1 MNEDISEYKD
11 YALQVA
17 QEEGVD
23 PSSFYGLI
31 TTECSWT
38 NALSYDGAH
47 YGPGQL
53 SDELADEYG
62 IDKWNPTDNIR
73 VSAKYLKRL
82 LDQYGGDYDA
92 AIQAYSV
99 GPNAYDSGDRNYDYL
114 NKVRMYSLE
123 SPSRSGSS
131 DASLSYPSD
140 ELDLSHPMAI
150 SGGVEDDDLS
160 HSDKAL
166 VQHANSLNAWAYNTF
181 GKEMIVSGGWRS
193 PENNASVG
201 GSSTSQ
207 HLEGKALDINMEAF
221 TPEEREQIEEKARQ
235 MGFYQV
241 QYHDA
246 GTGLHLHLGEPPD
259 GFTYIPQAGDNLPD
273 IVDGGIFGIGAQ
285 SSLMPMTKEQL
296 LGAYNI
302 DTSDFWK
309 SYETPSAV
317 QALWHGFTGGGNW
330 VYNFLYALNA
340 DLFHSDNSIEHWEP
354 SKDEID
360 NATNILYGSKEEA
373 ARMAKMSRDETQFAY
388 NIEQRRQWLEEQQKY
403 SDYYEGIGLHT
414 VGALGAAV
422 LDPLNFVGGLGIA
435 SKAAKA
441 GAALKIAKNTGEAVK
456 SAEQIDKVAT
466 IAAKVAEMKVATN
479 AINRTRNFIGNMV
492 TPHTGAVGVL
502 QSTAKHVAS
511 GAVQN
516 MAQDY
521 LVSKATYKDT
531 HLADAALMGGVASG
545 ALHLIGRTVGKGF
558 NAFTPYGRATQDMR
572 SAAERVENGTLR
584 EAVGLK
590 NQYKVQ
596 QAQII
601 SAIADKEDTAFFTRF
616 GKGVQ
621 DVVSNNRV
629 IALSREDAEKVASD
643 SGFALDKEAKA
654 WHDPATGATFVIKDA
669 VQDMDDTA
677 MTNLLRH
684 EIGVHQ
690 NLKETMG
697 DEAYGRLM
705 KQITNGRQ
713 DPNSVWAQAAKHVD
727 STDPEEILGYAIE
740 NGMLNAK
747 DGRFLLKGVRKFLG
761 DTDLSD
767 KEILDFVSQAMTN
780 SKLKDRGVAFHENPD
795 GSVVLNGVKFSKD
808 NLANPNRLL
817 DVLEM
822 AKAGMS
828 GKRNV
833 KEAIL
838 DAMDGKGPLGN
849 LTMTNFG
856 DVYHNPIKWIQK
868 FASALW
874 EDEQGRGLER
884 KGIYTIPS
892 VERMASFFN
901 DQLTP
906 YIYKIGDLRNEW
918 LRTTYGRLSVYNPL
932 HADSRRIPFNDAVF
946 ARFNKDYR
954 GIEPTHI
961 SDDLLNNKYV
971 IEAAKE
977 IKAYRDKM
985 VELGKKSSDMFGLK
999 EIGDNMIDKDWTPI
1013 DNELFRVVDEDKMER
1028 LWTRL
1033 SNTGTEGLRKFF
1045 YDYAVRFTDRDLLAK
1060 QLQRE
1065 EKMRRTREIPLAQ
1078 EAVEKAKQ
1086 ALLDGHERYSGYL
1099 KNDNGVIDNYITKLR
1114 KWAEEEEQLRSALG
1128 GLTKDTGESSDKQAE
1143 KIRQRLEK
1151 IANMKKSNTEKLYKE
1166 IEKAKANV
1174 ERGEEVQGN
1183 RLFDL
1188 QQKLKAFKEVQE
1200 EPAELSKTELENIVK
1215 DRATDWAERLMRDN
1229 TSARFDD
1236 VRDGR
1241 VGELSYFKKRLPM
1254 NTSGEM
1260 QMPDGSV
1267 FSFDKD
1273 LRNTDIDYIMGR
1285 NARRF
1290 AGESAMKNFL
1300 DNNAMSLDD
1309 WKHNVMKEIEVSTG
1323 RTINKAQAKAITENF
1338 EDMVK
1343 NLRGMYSSKDNYTT
1357 KDAIMKIFKNLAYSK
1372 NGSMMGINQL
1382 GDLSSGI
1389 ATSGLGM
1396 VSSITGTT
1404 MRKMLSS
1411 KFGKDNL
1418 DEIMNLSMLME
1429 GQQVAGKVFST
1440 GFRDRVTKE
1449 ALSSM
1454 LSNKGQ
1460 WLSKAAD
1467 FSGNLTK
1474 LTSKVS
1480 QLGQLTD
1487 NQVRYAQAQAIADA
1501 AQWAWGRKFSVWRNP
1516 FSKSKLK
1523 ELGVSDEK
1531 IKHLKASIQIYLGW
1545 NGKKDTNFVGDKIEL
1560 WQKESPET
1568 FWLFRDLIHNQVSRA
1583 VLLDSRGNANKL
1595 MQNNMLASSLLM
1607 FKGFSFRASNAR
1619 FARALRTKDLDDA
1632 LAFVYSLGIESS
1644 IYAARQIAKI
1654 GALYALGQTEQAQY
1668 IRDNYLNSKALARAA
1683 IVRPAFMSPLS
1694 IGNDMYEAATGEPT
1708 IRTTVSNTNRTQAPQ
1723 SAGDVAG
1730 NIISQSPVVS
1740 TVDEMTFR
1748 PVKSALSLLEGTGT
1762 KSDVTKL
1769 LHGVVPIPNIIGL
1782 TQAVD
1787 TLAKTALGS
1796 NLPEQKKKGRT
1807 QKKQVQQKQEP
1818 SILDKLFGK

>member
-11 YALQVA
+11 YAIQVA

-23 PSSFYGLI
+23 PRLFYGLL
-31 TTECSWT
+31 TTECSWI
-38 NALSYDGAH
+38 NQVSYDGAH
-47 YGPGQL
+47 FGAGQL
-53 SDELADEYG
+53 SQELADEYG
-62 IDKWNPTDNIR
+62 IDPWNPTDNIR
-73 VSAKYLKRL
+73 VSAKYLKKN
-82 LDQYGGDYDA
+82 LDYYNGDYDA
-92 AIQAYSV
+92 AIQAYNT
-99 GPNAYDSGDRNYDYL
+99 GMGAYDSGDRNYDYL
-114 NKVRMYSLE
+114 NKVKMYSLE
-123 SPSRSGSS
+123 APTGSGQS

-140 ELDLSHPMAI
+140 ELDLSHPMQIQEGIYDKGLA
-150 SGGVEDDDLS
+150 
-160 HSDKAL
+160 HTDKAL
-166 VQHANSLNAWAYNTF
+166 VQQANSLNAWCFNTF
-181 GKEMIVSGGWRS
+181 GKEMVVSGGWRD
-193 PENNASVG
+193 EAYNASVNG
-201 GSSTSQ
+201 AANSR
-207 HLEGKALDINMEAF
+207 HLSGRALDIDVSTF
-221 TPEEREQIEEKARQ
+221 SPEEREQIEAKAQ
-235 MGFYQV
+235 SMGFGV
-241 QYHDA
+241 LYHDA
-246 GTGLHLHLGEPPD
+246 GTGEHLHLSEPD
-259 GFTYIPQAGDNLPD
+259 EGFTYIPQAGDNLPD
-273 IVDGGIFGIGAQ
+273 MVDGGIFGIGAQ

-296 LGAYNI
+296 LGALDL

-340 DLFHSDNSIEHWEP
+340 DLFHSDNSIDHWEA

-360 NATNILYGSKEEA
+360 NAAQILYGSREEA
-373 ARMAKMSRDETQFAY
+373 ERMAKLSRDDTQFAY

-403 SDYYEGIGLHT
+403 SDYYESIGLHT

-422 LDPLNFVGGLGIA
+422 LDPLNFVGGLGLA

-456 SAEQIDKVAT
+456 SAEQIDKVASL
-466 IAAKVAEMKVATN
+466 AAKVAEMKIATN
-479 AINRTRNFIGNMV
+479 AINRTRNFVGEML
-492 TPHTGAVGVL
+492 TPHTGAVGVA
-502 QSTAKHVAS
+502 QSTMKHVAS

-516 MAQDY
+516 IAQDY
-521 LVSKATYKDT
+521 LVSKATYRDT
-531 HLADAALMGGVASG
+531 HMADAALMGGVASG
-545 ALHLIGRTVGKGF
+545 ALHLIGRTVGKGL
-558 NAFTPYGRATQDMR
+558 NVFTPYGKATQDMR

-601 SAIADKEDTAFFTRF
+601 SDIADKEDKAFFTRF
-616 GKGVQ
+616 SKGVQ
-621 DVVSNNRV
+621 DIVANNRV
-629 IALSREDAEKVASD
+629 IALSRADAEKVASD
-643 SGFALDKEAKA
+643 SGFTLDPKAKA
-654 WHDPATGATFVIKDA
+654 WYDSATDATFVVKDA
-669 VQDMDDTA
+669 VQDMSDTEV
-677 MTNLLRH
+677 TNLLRH

-690 NLKETMG
+690 NLKATMG
-697 DEAYGRLM
+697 DEAYDRLM
-705 KQITNGRQ
+705 KQINNGRQ
-713 DPNSVWAQAAKHVD
+713 NPTSVWAQAAKHVD

-747 DGRFLLKGVRKFLG
+747 DGRFLFKGIRKFLD

-767 KEILDFVSQAMTN
+767 KEILDFVSQSMTN
-780 SKLKDRGVAFHENPD
+780 AKLKDRGIAFHENPD
-795 GSVVLNGVKFSKD
+795 GSVVLNGIKFSKD
-808 NLANPNRLL
+808 NMANPNRLL
-817 DVLEM
+817 DILEM
-822 AKAGMS
+822 AKAGTV
-828 GKRNV
+828 GKRNA
-833 KEAIL
+833 KEALL
-838 DAMDGKGPLGN
+838 DMMDGKGPFGK

-856 DVYHNPIKWIQK
+856 DVYHNPIKWINK
-868 FASALW
+868 FASSLW
-874 EDEQGRGLER
+874 EDEQRRGLQHT
-884 KGIYTIPS
+884 GIYTIPS
-892 VERMASFFN
+892 VERMSSFFES
-901 DQLTP
+901 QLTP
-906 YIYKIGDLRNEW
+906 FIYKIGDLRNNW
-918 LRTTYGRLSVYNPL
+918 LRDTYGRLSVYNPL
-932 HADSRRIPFNDAVF
+932 HADSRRIPFNEAVF

-954 GIEPTHI
+954 GIEPTHVA
-961 SDDLLNNKYV
+961 DDLLNNKYV

-985 VELGKKSSDMFGLK
+985 LELGKKSSDMFGMK
-999 EIGDNMIDKDWTPI
+999 DIGENMVDKDWIPI
-1013 DNELFRVVDEDKMER
+1013 DNELFRVVDEDKMEK

-1033 SNTGTEGLRKFF
+1033 SNRGTEGLRKFF
-1045 YDYAVRFTDRDLLAK
+1045 YDYAVRYADRDLLAK

-1086 ALLDGHERYSGYL
+1086 ALLDGHERYSNYL

-1114 KWAEEEEQLRSALG
+1114 KWSEEEEQLRAALG
-1128 GLTKDTGESSDKQAE
+1128 GLTADTSESSVKQAE
-1143 KIRQRLEK
+1143 KMRQRLEK
-1151 IANMKKSNTEKLYKE
+1151 IANMKKSNTEKLYKKVA
-1166 IEKAKANV
+1166 KAKANV
-1174 ERGEEVQGN
+1174 ERGEAVQGN

-1188 QQKLKAFKEVQE
+1188 QQKLKEYMELKE
-1200 EPAELSKTELENIVK
+1200 EPTELTKVELENIVK
-1215 DRATDWAERLMRDN
+1215 DRAEDWANRLLRDN
-1229 TSARFDD
+1229 TASRFDD

-1260 QMPDGSV
+1260 QLPDGSV

-1273 LRNTDIDYIMGR
+1273 LRNTDVDYIMQR

-1300 DNNAMSLDD
+1300 DNNALSLDD
-1309 WKHNVMKEIEVSTG
+1309 WKKEVKKEIDIATG
-1323 RTINKAQAKAITENF
+1323 RTISKAQARNIEESF
-1338 EDMVK
+1338 DDMIK
-1343 NLRGMYSSKDNYTT
+1343 NLRGMYSGKDNYST
-1357 KDAIMKIFKNLAYSK
+1357 KDAVMKIFKNLAYSK
-1372 NGSMMGINQL
+1372 NGAMMGINQL

-1411 KFGKDNL
+1411 KFGKENM
-1418 DEIMNLSMLME
+1418 DEIMNLSMLLE
-1429 GQQVAGKVFST
+1429 GQQVAGKVFSV

-1449 ALSSM
+1449 ALSST
-1454 LSNKGQ
+1454 LSGSSK

-1467 FSGNLTK
+1467 FTGNMTK
-1474 LTSKVS
+1474 ITSKIS

-1501 AQWAWGRKFSVWRNP
+1501 AQWAWGRKFSAWRNP

-1523 ELGVSDEK
+1523 ELGVSEEK
-1531 IKHLKASIQIYLGW
+1531 VKHLKASIQIYLGW
-1545 NGKKDTNFVGDKIEL
+1545 NGKKDTSFIGDKIPL

-1568 FWLFRDLIHNQVSRA
+1568 FWLFRELIHNQVSRA
-1583 VLLDSRGNANKL
+1583 VLLNSKGNANKL

-1654 GALYALGQTEQAQY
+1654 GTLYALGQTEQAQY

-1683 IVRPAFMSPLS
+1683 MVRPAFMSPLS

-1708 IRTTVSNTNRTQAPQ
+1708 IRTTISNTNRTQAPQ

-1748 PVKSALSLLEGTGT
+1748 PVKAAMKLLEGTGT

-1769 LHGVVPIPNIIGL
+1769 LHGIIPIPNIIGL

-1787 TLAKTALGS
+1787 TLAKTTLGS
-1796 NLPEQKKKGRT
+1796 NLPEQKRKSTR
-1807 QKKQVQQKQEP
+1807 QKKVQKSTEP
-1818 SILDKLFGK
+1818 SVLDKLFGK

>member
-11 YALQVA
+11 YAMQVA
-17 QEEGVD
+17 QEEGID
-23 PSSFYGLI
+23 PRLFYGLL

-38 NALSYDGAH
+38 NALSYDNAHFGA
-47 YGPGQL
+47 GQL
-53 SDELADEYG
+53 SQELADEYG
-62 IDKWNPTDNIR
+62 IDPWNPADNIR
-73 VSAKYLKRL
+73 VSAKYLKKN
-82 LDQYGGDYDA
+82 LDYYNGDYDA
-92 AIQAYSV
+92 AIQAYNT
-99 GPNAYDSGDRNYDYL
+99 GMGAYDSGDRNYDYL
-114 NKVRMYSLE
+114 NKVKMYSMDA
-123 SPSRSGSS
+123 PSLDGYS

-150 SGGVEDDDLS
+150 GGGVEDYDLS
-160 HSDKAL
+160 HTDKAL
-166 VQHANSLNAWAYNTF
+166 VQHANSLNAWAYKMF
-181 GKEMIVSGGWRS
+181 GKEMVVSGGWRS
-193 PENNASVG
+193 PENNANVG
-201 GSSTSQ
+201 GAPNSN
-207 HLEGKALDINMEAF
+207 HLYGRALDINMDAF
-221 TPEEREQIEEKARQ
+221 SAEEREQIEEKARQ
-235 MGFYQV
+235 MGFGV
-241 QYHDA
+241 LYHDA
-246 GTGLHLHLGEPPD
+246 GTGLHLHLSEPD
-259 GFTYIPQAGDNLPD
+259 EGFTYIPQAGDNLPD
-273 IVDGGIFGIGAQ
+273 RVNGDIFGIGAQ

-296 LGAYNI
+296 IGAYNL

-309 SYETPSAV
+309 SYETPSTV

-340 DLFHSDNSIEHWEP
+340 DLFHSEHSIEHWEP

-360 NATNILYGSKEEA
+360 NATQILYGSKEEA
-373 ARMAKMSRDETQFAY
+373 ERMAKMSRDDTQFAY

-403 SDYYEGIGLHT
+403 SDYYSSIGIHT

-435 SKAAKA
+435 SKATKV
-441 GAALKIAKNTGEAVK
+441 GAALKIAKNTEGAIT

-466 IAAKVAEMKVATN
+466 LAAKVAEMKTATN
-479 AINRTRNFIGNMV
+479 AINRTRNFVGNV
-492 TPHTGAVGVL
+492 LTPHTGAVGVV
-502 QSTAKHVAS
+502 QNTAKHVAS

-521 LVSKATYKDT
+521 LVSKATYRDT

-545 ALHLIGRTVGKGF
+545 ALNLIGRTVSKGF
-558 NAFTPYGRATQDMR
+558 RAFTPYGKATQDMR

-601 SAIADKEDTAFFTRF
+601 SAIADKEDTTFFSRF
-616 GKGVQ
+616 SKGVQ
-621 DVVSNNRV
+621 DIVSNNRV

-654 WHDPATGATFVIKDA
+654 WYDPSTDATFVIKDA
-669 VQDMDDTA
+669 VQHMDDTE

-690 NLKETMG
+690 NLKATIG
-697 DEAYGRLM
+697 DEAYERLM
-705 KQITNGRQ
+705 QQINNGKQ
-713 DPNSVWAQAAKHVD
+713 DPNSVWAHAAKHVD
-727 STDPEEILGYAIE
+727 STDPEEVLGYAIE
-740 NGMLNAK
+740 HGMLDAK
-747 DGRFLLKGVRKFLG
+747 DGRFLLKGIRKFLG

-767 KEILDFVSQAMTN
+767 KEILDFVSNAMTN
-780 SKLKDRGVAFHENPD
+780 AKLKERGISLHENPD

-808 NLANPNRLL
+808 NVANPNRLL
-817 DVLEM
+817 DILEM
-822 AKAGMS
+822 AEAGHS

-838 DAMDGKGPLGN
+838 DMMDGKGPLGK

-856 DVYHNPIKWIQK
+856 DVYHNPISWIQR

-874 EDEQGRGLER
+874 EDEQGRGLKR
-884 KGIYTIPS
+884 TGVYTIPS
-892 VERMASFFN
+892 VERMTNFFTS
-901 DQLTP
+901 QLQP

-918 LRTTYGRLSVYNPL
+918 LRETYGRLSVYNPL
-932 HADSRRIPFNDAVF
+932 HADSRRIPFNEAVY

-954 GIEPTHI
+954 GIEPTHV

-985 VELGKKSSDMFGLK
+985 LDLGKKSSDMFGID
-999 EIGDNMIDKDWTPI
+999 IGDNMIEKDWTPI

-1033 SNTGTEGLRKFF
+1033 ANTGTEGLRNFF
-1045 YDYAVRFTDRDLLAK
+1045 YKYAVRFADRDLLAK
-1060 QLQRE
+1060 QIQRE

-1078 EAVEKAKQ
+1078 EAVEKAHQ
-1086 ALLDGHERYSGYL
+1086 ALLDGKERYSSYL
-1099 KNDNGVIDNYITKLR
+1099 ENNNGVRDNYITKLR
-1114 KWAEEEEQLRSALG
+1114 KWAKEEEEIRAALN
-1128 GLTKDTGESSDKQAE
+1128 GLTEDTTESSMKKAE
-1143 KIRQRLEK
+1143 KMRQRLEK
-1151 IANMKKSNTEKLYKE
+1151 IANMKKSNTEKLYKK
-1166 IEKAKANV
+1166 IEKAKASV
-1174 ERGEEVQGN
+1174 ERGEEIQNN

-1188 QQKLKAFKEVQE
+1188 QQKLKNLKELQE
-1200 EPAELSKTELENIVK
+1200 EPAELTKQELESIVEE
-1215 DRATDWAERLMRDN
+1215 RATDWSNRLMRDN
-1229 TSARFDD
+1229 TAAQFDD

-1241 VGELSYFKKRLPM
+1241 IGELSYFKKRLPM
-1254 NTSGEM
+1254 NTAGEM

-1273 LRNTDIDYIMGR
+1273 LRNTDIDYIMQR
-1285 NARRF
+1285 NTRRF
-1290 AGESAMKNFL
+1290 AGEASMKNFL

-1309 WKHNVMKEIEVSTG
+1309 WKEKVMKEIEESAG
-1323 RTINKAQAKAITENF
+1323 RTITKSQAQSIKDSF

-1357 KDAIMKIFKNLAYSK
+1357 KDAVMKIFKNLAYFK

-1389 ATSGLGM
+1389 ATSGLGI

-1404 MRKMLSS
+1404 MRKMLAA
-1411 KFGKDNL
+1411 KVGKENM
-1418 DEIMNLSMLME
+1418 DEIMNLSMLLE
-1429 GQQVAGKVFST
+1429 GQQVAGKIFST
-1440 GFRDRVTKE
+1440 SFRDRVTKE
-1449 ALSSM
+1449 ALTSAVSG
-1454 LSNKGQ
+1454 SGK

-1487 NQVRYAQAQAIADA
+1487 NQVQYATAQAIVDA
-1501 AQWAWGRKFSVWRNP
+1501 AQWAWGRKFSAWRNP
-1516 FSKSKLK
+1516 FSKNKLK
-1523 ELGVSDEK
+1523 ELGVSDDK
-1531 IKHLKASIQIYLGW
+1531 IKRLQEDIHAYLGW
-1545 NGKKDTNFVGDKIEL
+1545 NGKKDTDFVGDKIEA
-1560 WQKESPET
+1560 WQKECPET

-1583 VLLDSRGNANKL
+1583 VLLDSKGNANKL

-1632 LAFVYSLGIESS
+1632 LAFVYSLGIDSS
-1644 IYAARQIAKI
+1644 IYAARQLAKV
-1654 GALYALGQTEQAQY
+1654 GTLYALGQTEQAQY

-1708 IRTTVSNTNRTQAPQ
+1708 IRTTVSNTNRTQTPQ

-1748 PVKSALSLLEGTGT
+1748 PVKSAMKLLEGTGI

-1769 LHGVVPIPNIIGL
+1769 LHGIVPIPNILGL

-1787 TLAKTALGS
+1787 TLAKTTLGS
-1796 NLPEQKKKGRT
+1796 NLPEQTQRKQRKKAPAAV
-1807 QKKQVQQKQEP
+1807 KKET
-1818 SILDKLFGK
+1818 SILDTLFGEE